1 MIKNILGKIADRK
14 LESLGFKKIVDSEYC
29 AGYERH
35 NERYGYTHKLDI
47 LRKANGPAIIQSYD
61 PELIDERGVG
71 CTCVGITREEATAAA
86 MKIISK
92 GW

>member
-29 AGYERH
+29 ADYERY
-35 NERYGYTHKLDI
+35 NERYGYTHELAI
-47 LRKANGPAIIQSYD
+47 LSKANCPAIIQSYD
-61 PELIDERGVG
+61 PELIDERGIG
-71 CTCVGITREEATAAA
+71 CACVGITREEAMAAV

>member
-29 AGYERH
+29 ADY
-35 NERYGYTHKLDI
+35 ERYGYTHKLAI
-47 LRKANGPAIIQSYD
+47 LSKANGPAIIQSYD
-61 PELIDERGVG
+61 PELIDERGIG
-71 CTCVGITREEATAAA
+71 CTCVGITREEAMAAV